1 MIMDGMDKNKPGAE
15 DIVDTMLA
23 PEGQK
28 KLAPIKMVADEMG
41 FSMSPEEI
49 LIAAQKDDRTQ
60 GKSPQEVADML
71 SSDET
76 LYDDLEAMAS
86 GKMDKM
92 KADMG
97 IKPAKAESP
106 MPEGEMPAARPPA
119 VPGAM

>member
-1 MIMDGMDKNKPGAE
+1 VAE
-15 DIVDTMLA
+15 DMKAGKGSEIVDQMFT
-23 PEGQK
+23 PEGEA
-28 KLAPIKMVADEMG
+28 KLAPIKMVVDEMG
-41 FSMSPEEI
+41 FSMSPAEI
-49 LIAAQKDDRTQ
+49 LIVAQKDDRTK

-71 SSDET
+71 RTDET

-106 MPEGEMPAARPPA
+106 MPEGEMPPAPPP
-119 VPGAM
+119 VMPGAM